1 MIGQRVKN
9 LRKIKGYSISELA
22 KLANVSKS
30 YLSQIERDLKT
41 NPSLQ
46 FLNKLAKTLDT
57 SIDYL
62 LDTESTSD
70 QSVVKVDKEWESLV
84 NTAIKVGIS
93 KAEFQVYL
101 NYLKFEKWKEEQRE
115 TKH

>member
-1 MIGQRVKN
+1 MIGQRIKN
-9 LRKIKGYSISELA
+9 LREIKGYSISELA

-46 FLNKLAKTLDT
+46 FLIKIAQTLDT

-62 LDTESTSD
+62 LGTQNIIDPTEAEL
-70 QSVVKVDKEWESLV
+70 DKEWEDLVSL
-84 NTAIKVGIS
+84 AIKEGIS
-93 KAEFQVYL
+93 KEEFQNYL
-101 NYLKFEKWKEEQRE
+101 KYLKFEKWKDNQ
-115 TKH
+115 KVN